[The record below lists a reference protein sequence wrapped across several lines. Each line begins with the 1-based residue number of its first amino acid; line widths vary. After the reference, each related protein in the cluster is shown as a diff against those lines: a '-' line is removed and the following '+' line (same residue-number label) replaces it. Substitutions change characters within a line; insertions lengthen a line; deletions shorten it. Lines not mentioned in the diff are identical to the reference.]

1 MRDMDGGTALVS
13 IGELA
18 RRSGLTV
25 KTIRFWSDEG
35 LVPPADRTPAGY
47 RLYGPDALARLALVR
62 TLRELGVELAT
73 VQRVLAREVT
83 VTQVAEAHADALDV
97 HIATLRLHRAVLR
110 TVARRGATP
119 KELELMNKVAQMS
132 AEERRRL
139 VHDFL
144 DETFGTV
151 DDASGVEQR
160 MRQAMPELPDEP
172 STEQVEAWVE
182 LAELVQDPGFR
193 ARTREMAEKGNEMH
207 ARGDAPSEEESRRAS
222 YAVIEKAGAALTEG
236 VDPASAKARPVV
248 DELAGRVAAAGEDPS
263 SPAVRRELAD
273 RLETFSDRRVERYW
287 ELIGTINGWGWS
299 IPSAAPAYQW
309 FIAAL
314 RASA

>member
-18 RRSGLTV
+18 RRTGLTV
-25 KTIRFWSDEG
+25 KTIRFWSDQG

-47 RLYGPDALARLALVR
+47 RLYRSDALARLALVR
-62 TLRELGVELAT
+62 TLRELGIDLAT

-83 VTQVAEAHADALDV
+83 VTEVAEAHADALDV

-119 KELELMNKVAQMS
+119 KELELMNKVAQMT
-132 AEERRRL
+132 AEERRHL

-160 MRQAMPELPDEP
+160 MRQAMPDLPDDP
-172 STEQVEAWVE
+172 STEQVDAWVE

-207 ARGDAPSEEESRRAS
+207 ARGDAPSEEQSRQAS
-222 YAVIEKAGAALTEG
+222 YAVIEKAGAALADG
-236 VDPASAKARPVV
+236 VDPASANARPVV
-248 DELAGRVAAAGEDPS
+248 DELAAVMAMNGEDPS
-263 SPAVRRELAD
+263 SRSFRRELAV

-287 ELIGTINGWGWS
+287 QLIGTINGWDLS
-299 IPSAAPAYQW
+299 IPSAAPAYEW
-309 FIAAL
+309 FVAGL